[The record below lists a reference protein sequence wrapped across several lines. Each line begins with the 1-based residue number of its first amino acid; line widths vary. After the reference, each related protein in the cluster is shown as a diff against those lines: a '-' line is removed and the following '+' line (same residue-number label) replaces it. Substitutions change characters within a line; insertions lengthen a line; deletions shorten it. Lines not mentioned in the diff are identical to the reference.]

1 MVRSSGFVPDPSWG
15 GGGGRGAG
23 AGGYGTRSVGG
34 PWAAAAV
41 ERMHG
46 RWRRWNACMGGGGE
60 VTESA

>member
-41 ERMHG
+41 ERMRG
-46 RWRRWNACMGGGGE
+46 QRR
-60 VTESA
+60 